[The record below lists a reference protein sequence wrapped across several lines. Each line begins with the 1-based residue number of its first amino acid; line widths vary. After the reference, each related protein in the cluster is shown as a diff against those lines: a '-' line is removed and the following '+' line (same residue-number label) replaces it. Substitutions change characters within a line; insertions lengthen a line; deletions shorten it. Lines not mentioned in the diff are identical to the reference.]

1 MQYAGADNILKKTSN
16 EKKTSIKTFDF
27 RKKEEYFFSS
37 RKKTMLQY
45 NNNVKEYINIHNID
59 IQVSWLTKCQ

>member
-16 EKKTSIKTFDF
+16 EKKTSTKTFDF

-37 RKKTMLQY
+37 QKKTMLQY
-45 NNNVKEYINIHNID
+45 NNVKKYINIHNID
-59 IQVSWLTKCQ
+59 IQVSWLTK